1 MNNSLPLIAD
11 AWRFFKNNLA
21 SIIALIMPLIMAVST
36 FSAAIAHYARDI
48 EYIEYLA
55 MLPYM
60 LTFPIYQCV
69 FILYM
74 SSVISGEFLQR
85 KQYYQLALKLW
96 LPIVGL
102 YIIATIAILTG
113 LLLLIVPAII
123 VMIRISFS
131 EFYCILYKRSPVD
144 AFRLSWKATKEYQ
157 GIIFAGFIIIWLATN
172 VPFWFIKR
180 TFYNMDFWNPIT
192 IALYHAAESLFA
204 ILLTIFNFR
213 IFTLLPEKPDN

>member
-1 MNNSLPLIAD
+1 M
-11 AWRFFKNNLA
+11 R
-21 SIIALIMPLIMAVST
+21 
-36 FSAAIAHYARDI
+36 
-48 EYIEYLA
+48 
-55 MLPYM
+55 
-60 LTFPIYQCV
+60 IYSVHV
-69 FILYM
+69 FCNKWWI
-74 SSVISGEFLQR
+74 LQR
-85 KQYYQLALKLW
+85 KRYYQLALKLW

-172 VPFWFIKR
+172 VPFWLIKR
-180 TFYNMDFWNPIT
+180 TFYSMDFWNPIT

>member
-1 MNNSLPLIAD
+1 
-11 AWRFFKNNLA
+11 
-21 SIIALIMPLIMAVST
+21 MPLIMAVST
-36 FSAAIAHYARDI
+36 FSAAIVYYARDI
-48 EYIEYLA
+48 KYIEYLA

-123 VMIRISFS
+123 VVIRISFS

-180 TFYNMDFWNPIT
+180 TFYSMDFWNPIT

>member
-36 FSAAIAHYARDI
+36 FSSAVAYYARDI
-48 EYIEYLA
+48 KYIEYLA

-172 VPFWFIKR
+172 VPFWLIKR
-180 TFYNMDFWNPIT
+180 TFYSMDFWNPIT

>member
-1 MNNSLPLIAD
+1 MNNLLPLIAD

-36 FSAAIAHYARDI
+36 FSAAIAYYARDI
-48 EYIEYLA
+48 KYIEYLA

-123 VMIRISFS
+123 IMIRISFS

-157 GIIFAGFIIIWLATN
+157 GTIFAGFIIIWLATN
-172 VPFWFIKR
+172 VPFWLIKR
-180 TFYNMDFWNPIT
+180 TFYSMDLWNPIT

>member
-36 FSAAIAHYARDI
+36 FSAAVAYYARDI
-48 EYIEYLA
+48 KYIEYLA

-172 VPFWFIKR
+172 VPFWLIKR
-180 TFYNMDFWNPIT
+180 TFYSMDFWNPIT